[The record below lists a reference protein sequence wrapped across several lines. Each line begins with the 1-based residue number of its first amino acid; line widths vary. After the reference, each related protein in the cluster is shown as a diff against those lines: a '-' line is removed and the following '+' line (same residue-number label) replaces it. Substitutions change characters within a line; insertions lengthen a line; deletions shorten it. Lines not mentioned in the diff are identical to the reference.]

1 MFGGLAIQPVQTE
14 KLRVKGEN
22 NLFYPPGTFLS
33 RQAFIW
39 CLSRVFFAVFA
50 NCLEFKVRVR
60 ACRIREI

>member
-14 KLRVKGEN
+14 KLRVKVKQ
-22 NLFYPPGTFLS
+22 PFLS
-33 RQAFIW
+33 SGDLFTPSSFY
-39 CLSRVFFAVFA
+39 LVLVSRFFAVFA